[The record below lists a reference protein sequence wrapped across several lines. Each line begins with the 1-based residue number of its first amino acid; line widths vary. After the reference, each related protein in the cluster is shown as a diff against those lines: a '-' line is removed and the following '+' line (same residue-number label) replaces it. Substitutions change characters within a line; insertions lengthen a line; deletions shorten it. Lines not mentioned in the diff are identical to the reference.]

1 MSNHNND
8 SPDQAFARSLRDH
21 LLSYKETMF
30 ESGKQQDS
38 IAVWLVGMSTG
49 SIALIISQFGKFSP
63 ALYPSLKASVIFLT
77 VTTILGLLFR
87 IFHLLLQE
95 KERNNL
101 LFSQA
106 WLVGY
111 SEELTESSA
120 VKSMLESFSKF
131 VANLEGIPIE
141 KYQKTVRSSKSVGT
155 QKRRL
160 KRFCKISYI
169 LMCIS
174 FAVSVSFISYNF
186 VKTDLKV
193 NPTSATNQK
202 AVSPSKQVQ
211 PAQTDQSD

>member
-1 MSNHNND
+1 MPNHSND
-8 SPDQAFARSLRDH
+8 RPDQAFARSLRDH

-30 ESGKQQDS
+30 ESGKQQDN

-49 SIALIISQFGKFSP
+49 SIALIISQFRKFSP
-63 ALYPSLKASVIFLT
+63 ILYPSLKVSVFFLT
-77 VTTILGLLFR
+77 TTIILGLLFR

-111 SEELTESSA
+111 SEELTESPA
-120 VKSMLESFSKF
+120 VKSMLESFFKL
-131 VANLEGIPIE
+131 VANLEGISIE
-141 KYQKTVRSSKSVGT
+141 KYEKTVRSSKSVGT
-155 QKRRL
+155 RKRCL
-160 KRFCKISYI
+160 KKFCKIFYI

-186 VKTDLKV
+186 IKADLKV
-193 NPTSATNQK
+193 NNPSTTNQK
-202 AVSPSKQVQ
+202 VVSPSKKVQ
-211 PAQTDQSD
+211 PVQTNQSD